1 MATIGATTQYFGR
14 PTTAAFAADG
24 NLADTLSQ
32 IKNAREQLD
41 DIPALIDAEKWD
53 AGKCI
58 TYYIHVFFINDIPQS
73 RLCILLWI
81 LQLTHNMT

>member
-14 PTTAAFAADG
+14 PNAAFAADG
-24 NLADTLSQ
+24 KLADTLSQ

-58 TYYIHVFFINDIPQS
+58 SIFY
-73 RLCILLWI
+73 
-81 LQLTHNMT
+81 